1 MPKPK
6 VAAGGLVERTTPE
19 GTQLAVVLRTR
30 YGDWVLPKGK
40 PDGSETLEETA
51 LREVREETGC
61 EARITGPG
69 YTIEYLVGRVPKV
82 VTFFRMEYV
91 ADGFTIDPR
100 EIEDVVWLAP
110 RRALQRLTYE
120 TERSVVRR
128 VYEDK

>member
-40 PDGSETLEETA
+40 PDGNETLEETA

-61 EARITGPG
+61 KARITGPG

-91 ADGFTIDPR
+91 ADGFAIDPR
-100 EIEDVVWLAP
+100 EIEDVVWLEP
-110 RRALQRLTYE
+110 SRALQRLTYE
-120 TERSVVRR
+120 TERSVVRK
-128 VYEDK
+128 VYES